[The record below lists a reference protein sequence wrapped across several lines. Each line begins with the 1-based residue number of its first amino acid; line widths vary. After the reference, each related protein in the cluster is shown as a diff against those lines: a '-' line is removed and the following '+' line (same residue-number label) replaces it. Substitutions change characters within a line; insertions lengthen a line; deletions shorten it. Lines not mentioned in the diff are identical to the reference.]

1 MMTLAAD
8 WIVPDWP
15 APATVRSLVTTR
27 GDSAAPFGEFNL
39 ALHVADDSRRVQA
52 NRDELQRLLAVNQL
66 QWLQQVHGT
75 SVVSLP
81 CSMAV
86 TPEADALYSSIPG
99 SALAVLTA
107 DCLPVLLCDRQ
118 GSEIAVAHAGWR
130 GLAAGI
136 LNNTLASFQQPAGQL
151 MAWLGPAISQAHFE
165 VGGEVRQAFLA
176 SPVFMNLPGT
186 ADAFIPSDRLGHY
199 YCDLYELARLS
210 LRGAGVRD
218 IYGGDYCTYGDPQ
231 RFYSFR
237 REPVCGRMATLIML
251 QKR

>member
-1 MMTLAAD
+1 MTIAAD

-15 APATVRSLVTTR
+15 APASVRSVVTTR
-27 GDSAAPFGEFNL
+27 GDSVAPFGNFNL
-39 ALHVADDSRRVQA
+39 ALHVTDDSRRVQA
-52 NRDELQRLLAVNQL
+52 NRDELRRLLDLDQL

-75 SVVSLP
+75 AVLSLP
-81 CSMAV
+81 CTAAV
-86 TPEADALYSSIPG
+86 TPEADALYSRIPG

-118 GSEIAVAHAGWR
+118 GREIAVAHAGWR
-130 GLAAGI
+130 GLAGGI
-136 LNNTLASFQQPAGQL
+136 LGNTVASFQQPAGQL
-151 MAWLGPAISQAHFE
+151 LAWLGPAISQAHFE

-176 SPVFMNLPGT
+176 SPVFRDLQGT
-186 ADAFIPSDRLGHY
+186 ADAFLPSDRPGHY
-199 YCDLYELARLS
+199 YCDLYQLARLS
-210 LRGAGVRD
+210 LRGAGVGD

-237 REPVCGRMATLIML
+237 RDPVCGRMATLITL